1 MNRFRGKIAK
11 NAVSNLV
18 RGGATAIV
26 AFALPH
32 FLAHSLDPARFA
44 AWSLILQIA
53 AYASILDFGLQTA
66 VARFIAQA
74 LELNHF
80 DRVRKLIETALA
92 MLSLAA
98 LLALAAVG
106 VIVLC
111 AGSLFHG
118 IPPGLL
124 SEFQVAALVMAAG
137 AALLLP
143 LSTFTGVLIGMHRNE
158 LPALAIGG
166 SRLLGGG
173 AAIVAAHYTHSLVL
187 IASCVAAPNL
197 AGGLLQAVFV
207 SRHLPGVAN
216 LRVWMDRAAAL
227 GFLRYCA
234 GLTIWSFG
242 MLLISG
248 LDVTIVAHFQ
258 FEAAGYY
265 ALASTLMALFA
276 SSNSSVLSALLAPFA
291 AMQANGQ
298 FDRMRDIVIRST
310 RISAL
315 FSFICASV
323 LIAYGGSLLRLW
335 VGPYYA
341 YRAYPILVV
350 LTLAQA
356 LRLMGNGY
364 SIALLATGHQNRS
377 IGPAVVEAVTN
388 LAASLWAVTRFGAI
402 GVAFGS
408 LFAVFVG
415 MPIAFIF
422 VVRPSESL
430 TVTRTDLALR
440 GMLRGLLPCLPLL
453 ACSVFVALRH
463 PMPAQSL
470 FLWALAIAF
479 GLGIFRSLEHTFQA
493 LRSDYGSPDPQS

>member
-1 MNRFRGKIAK
+1 MNRLRWTVAK
-11 NAVSNLV
+11 NAVSNIV

-32 FLAHSLDPARFA
+32 FLAHSLERDRFA

-53 AYASILDFGLQTA
+53 AYASVLDFGLQTA

-74 LELNHF
+74 LELNQA
-80 DRVRKLIETALA
+80 DRIRHLIETALA

-98 LLALAAVG
+98 LLALVVVG
-106 VIVLC
+106 VIVVC
-111 AGSLFHG
+111 AGTLFHG
-118 IPPGLL
+118 IPNGLL
-124 SEFQVAALVMAAG
+124 HEFQVATMVMAAG

-143 LSTFTGVLIGMHRNE
+143 LSTFTGALIGMHRNE

-166 SRLLGGG
+166 SRLTG
-173 AAIVAAHYTHSLVL
+173 AAAAILAAHYTHSLIP
-187 IASCVAAPNL
+187 IAICVAVPNL
-197 AGGLLQAVFV
+197 AGGLLQAIFV
-207 SRHLPGVAN
+207 SRRLPGAAH
-216 LRVWMDRAAAL
+216 LRIWMDRGAAI

-265 ALASTLMALFA
+265 AIASTLMALFA
-276 SSNSSVLSALLAPFA
+276 SSNSSVLSAFLAPFA
-291 AMQANGQ
+291 AMQASRR
-298 FDRMRDIVIRST
+298 FDRMRDLVIRST
-310 RISAL
+310 RISTL
-315 FSFICASV
+315 VGFICTSV
-323 LIAYGGSLLRLW
+323 LVAYGGALLRLW
-335 VGPYYA
+335 VGQYYA

-350 LTLAQA
+350 LTVAQA
-356 LRLMGNGY
+356 IRLTGNSY

-415 MPIAFIF
+415 MPTAFIF
-422 VVRPSESL
+422 IVKPDASL
-430 TVTRTDLALR
+430 TVTRTDLAVK
-440 GMLRGLLPCLPLL
+440 GMLCGLLPCLPLL
-453 ACSVFVALRH
+453 ACSAFVALRH
-463 PMPAQSL
+463 PTPIHSL
-470 FLWALAIAF
+470 FLWALSIACGLAILLRQERGFQVMRPDF
-479 GLGIFRSLEHTFQA
+479 GAPG
-493 LRSDYGSPDPQS
+493 P